1 MTDLAERQF
10 QLGNVTWG
18 EGTTIVN
25 TSFTMSEPAA
35 ATADQVMPGEDG
47 VMMGRDYLQGR
58 TLSWDLTINRETA
71 AAGQADWRAL
81 EGAWD
86 ARDIRLTPGAVMPVR
101 LRVPGGSTVVAYGR
115 PRKIAPADTTLMP
128 VGRIGITADFS
139 TADRHFYDD
148 IEQEVSFGIQPT
160 IGIGGGITWPITWPI
175 RWATPDTSNE
185 DVVVNGG
192 DAPTWPVITFTGPI
206 INPTVVLGSNEYTL
220 QLVTTLAENQS
231 VTIDTRPWVRSV
243 VRDDGGSLA
252 GALRG
257 SRLADFVL
265 QPGTT
270 AVAVQGVDLDGT
282 AGGRIRWRN
291 AYTTP

>member
-10 QLGNVTWG
+10 QVGDVVFG

-25 TSFTMSEPAA
+25 TAFTMSEPAS
-35 ATADQVMPGEDG
+35 TNGDQAMPGEDG

-58 TLSWDLTINRETA
+58 TLSWELTINRETA

-86 ARDIRLTPGAVMPVR
+86 ATETRLSPGAVMPVR

-115 PRKIAPADTTLMP
+115 PRKIAPSDTTLMP

-139 TADRHFYDD
+139 TADRRFYDD

-175 RWATPDTSNE
+175 TWASADTSNE
-185 DVVVNGG
+185 SVVVNGG

-206 INPTVVLGSNEYTL
+206 VNPTFVLGSNEHIL
-220 QLVTTLAENQS
+220 QLVTTIAENQS
-231 VTIDTRPWVRSV
+231 VVIDTRPWVRSV

-252 GALRG
+252 GTIRG